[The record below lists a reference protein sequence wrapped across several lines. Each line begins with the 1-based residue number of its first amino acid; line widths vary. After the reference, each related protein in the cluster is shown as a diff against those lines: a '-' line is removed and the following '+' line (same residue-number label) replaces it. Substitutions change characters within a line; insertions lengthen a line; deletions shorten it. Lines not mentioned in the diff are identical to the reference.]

1 MWESLI
7 LHGSVMGLLP
17 VLVAGGLDKEARQS
31 LDDDPFLLVVELL
44 PQVRLRNRDVVE
56 AQNQLRHGPP
66 GLPQI
71 VPASWG
77 RGAGEPRGGCEDAVG
92 HRVSPRA
99 EEPV

>member
-17 VLVAGGLDKEARQS
+17 VLVARGLDKEARQS

-56 AQNQLRHGPP
+56 VQIQLRHGPP

-71 VPASWG
+71 LLTNRRRGIGEHRRGREDAAGYPAS
-77 RGAGEPRGGCEDAVG
+77 R
-92 HRVSPRA
+92 RV
-99 EEPV
+99 